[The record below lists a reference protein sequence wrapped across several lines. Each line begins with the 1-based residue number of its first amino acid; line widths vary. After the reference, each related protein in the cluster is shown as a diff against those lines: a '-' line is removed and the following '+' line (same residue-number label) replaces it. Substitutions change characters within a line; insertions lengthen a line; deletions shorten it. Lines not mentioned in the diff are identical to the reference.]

1 MTVGIYLIQDK
12 ITQENLYVGQS
23 KNIEQRWKEHL
34 KNLRGNRHL
43 DSFNE
48 YFKSIEKDESR
59 LLFSILEGC
68 EDDDLVKNELEI
80 KWFNILKPKFYGTA
94 PSLNNKWSLSEET
107 RNKIRKGIE
116 KSRKGKLILDKK
128 QICDF
133 CLKEFYFER
142 IKKFCS
148 KNCSYKGRSER
159 VSKNNNKVD
168 LDELKE
174 LYDSG
179 FSIPKLSEHF
189 GVSVGWI
196 HSFMN
201 KNNIKRRT
209 LSETTTK
216 YRIENNLN
224 GRTLYNF
231 ICKFCQ
237 KSFTSLKKQK
247 IYCSIECKNNGLK
260 KKI

>member
-23 KNIEQRWKEHL
+23 KDIEQRWKSHL

-43 DSFNE
+43 DSFNK
-48 YFKSIEKDESR
+48 YFESIDKDESR
-59 LLFSILEGC
+59 LLFSILEEC

-80 KWFNILKPKFYGTA
+80 KWFNDLSPKFYGA
-94 PSLNNKWSLSEET
+94 VPSLNNRWSLSEET
-107 RNKIRKGIE
+107 RKRISKKSSENYKNKRII
-116 KSRKGKLILDKK
+116 DKE
-128 QICDF
+128 QICKNCNKTF
-133 CLKEFYFER
+133 KR
-142 IKKFCS
+142 IKIIQFCS
-148 KNCSYKGRSER
+148 SKCRGKFRYKNSL
-159 VSKNNNKVD
+159 NKVD
-168 LDELKE
+168 LNDLKE
-174 LYDSG
+174 LYNSG
-179 FSIPKLSEHF
+179 LSIPQLSQHF

-209 LSETTTK
+209 LSETNK
-216 YRIENNLN
+216 NYRLRNNLN
-224 GRTLYNF
+224 GRTLHNF
-231 ICKFCQ
+231 VCKFCQ
-237 KSFTSLKKQK
+237 KEFTSDRKRKR